1 MKTKEQLIQSLE
13 IEVSEVIDKLT
24 KALAFL
30 RKEELSMPED
40 TVLTDEEYG
49 LLTEQVDVLT
59 KYRDI
64 LFLRIGHAKSK
75 MD

>member
-13 IEVSEVIDKLT
+13 IEVTDVIDKIN

-75 MD
+75 D